1 MLEGKKIVAII
12 PARSGSKGLKDKNIK
27 ALNGKP
33 LISYTI
39 ESAIQSQLFEE
50 IIVSTDSEVYA
61 EIARQYGGSTPFLRD
76 KALAKDCTGT
86 SEVIKDVLERLK
98 KQNKSYDYFM
108 ILQPTSPLRKAEDI
122 LKSVQLLL
130 EKRANAVVSVCECE
144 HPLKWCIALD
154 EELSLEGFNTLSNKS
169 RRQVEEKYYR
179 LNGAIYLANTAYY
192 LKDENFYKDKCYAY
206 VMNKKNSIDIDDIYD
221 FKLAEVILKE
231 ESK

>member
-108 ILQPTSPLRKAEDI
+108 ILQPTSPLRNAEDI

-154 EELSLEGFNTLSNKS
+154 EELSLEGFNALSNKS

>member
-154 EELSLEGFNTLSNKS
+154 EELSLEGFNALSNKS

-206 VMNKKNSIDIDDIYD
+206 VMNKRNSIDIDDIYD

>member
-130 EKRANAVVSVCECE
+130 EKKANAVVSVCECE